1 MDEFGEFFE
10 ASRDR
15 VFRAVL
21 ALVGDPSL
29 AEAAVL
35 EAYAAAYEAWLA
47 GQRGTTSE
55 AWVLRSALSGR
66 GPQRQARRER
76 DEPPAEASA
85 DPAPEE
91 PAGDERSHEVRVAVR
106 RLPRRLRGVIALHLI
121 AGLSKAETARL
132 VGVPTDTLDSQRVAG
147 LALLRQ
153 VMAPG
158 SEASA
163 PEEDE
168 PVGPVDVSHDLDA
181 SYELGVP
188 LATRIYARPPKR
200 PVVVVTD
207 DEVTAWVVDAF
218 TDWHLDT
225 PLPEP
230 RPEVRP
236 EPPRRRFPKLAGRF
250 KIGVSE
256 TPSGPKSAVAE
267 PVSEPESAV
276 AEPVSESES
285 AVAEPVSESESAVAE
300 PVSEPES
307 PISQPADEPAVPE
320 PEREPETE
328 PETET
333 ESGAGR
339 RREWAIAFVAG
350 PLAAV
355 AVSVVLLGVLGGFG
369 RLLGSTP
376 ATAGSAPPAPV
387 TPCRGCDWDESA
399 FASDCLGKWAA
410 AAPRASDLRAGD
422 RAAVPPLRF
431 AFRDAQFGVRL
442 YATDAVL
449 FTCTRDDAGQA
460 RGVIS
465 GRPAVAE
472 PFLPD
477 TPSPLDYL
485 AMLDLSG
492 GPEYFLGRLP
502 DEARRIVARTPQGQE
517 IPGVIN
523 GNLFAVWAPHGGLA
537 GAQVRAYAGTREI
550 TAGPPTFLRG
560 GFNENAFAQA
570 CDVRILEM
578 LQAAAD
584 LPPAEREVPPVRFRW
599 REGEWA
605 MWFYG
610 TDRTLLQCKLL
621 PNGGIEVTGGWFDAN
636 QRWSTMQPLDL
647 QSTVGRLGWAFGR
660 AIDGAE
666 QIEVNLS
673 DGRVVLA
680 QIKDGVFAAA
690 WFNGVDT
697 NVGPETV
704 TAYTADLIY
713 TRDAA
718 GAVSS
723 RPR

>member
-35 EAYAAAYEAWLA
+35 EAYAAAHQAWLA
-47 GQRGTTSE
+47 GQNRTASA

-66 GPQRQARRER
+66 GPQGQARRER
-76 DEPPAEASA
+76 EEPPTDGSA
-85 DPAPEE
+85 DPPSDESTGA
-91 PAGDERSHEVRVAVR
+91 ERSYEVRVAVR
-106 RLPRRLRGVIALHLI
+106 RLPRRLRGVIALQLI
-121 AGLSKAETARL
+121 AGLSKAETASL
-132 VGVPTDTLDSQRVAG
+132 VGVPVDTLDSQRLAG

-158 SEASA
+158 SEASE
-163 PEEDE
+163 PEDDE
-168 PVGPVDVSHDLDA
+168 EEHGPVDVSYDLDA

-207 DEVTAWVVDAF
+207 DEVTAWVIDAF
-218 TDWHLDT
+218 ADWHLDA
-225 PLPEP
+225 PLAEP
-230 RPEVRP
+230 RP
-236 EPPRRRFPKLAGRF
+236 EPPRRRFPKLARRLR
-250 KIGVSE
+250 
-256 TPSGPKSAVAE
+256 SA
-267 PVSEPESAV
+267 VSEPT
-276 AEPVSESES
+276 SES
-285 AVAEPVSESESAVAE
+285 AVSEPATEPENAISEPAGERTVAE
-300 PVSEPES
+300 PESEPE
-307 PISQPADEPAVPE
+307 AEPA
-320 PEREPETE
+320 TE
-328 PETET
+328 PEAEPATEPDAEPATET
-333 ESGAGR
+333 ESDTESEPDGGASR
-339 RREWAIAFVAG
+339 RREWAIPFVAG

-355 AVSVVLLGVLGGFG
+355 VASVVLLGVLGGFG

-376 ATAGSAPPAPV
+376 AVAGSASPAPSA
-387 TPCRGCDWDESA
+387 TPCRGCDWDEA
-399 FASDCLGKWAA
+399 VFAEACLGKWAA
-410 AAPRASDLRAGD
+410 AAPRASDLRAED
-422 RAAVPPLRF
+422 KATAPPLRF
-431 AFRDAQFGVRL
+431 AFRDAVFGVRL
-442 YATDAVL
+442 LATDSVL
-449 FTCTRDDAGQA
+449 FTCTRDDTGQA

-465 GRPAVAE
+465 GRPAAGE

-477 TPSPLDYL
+477 TVSPLDYL
-485 AMLDLSG
+485 AVLDLSG
-492 GPEYFLGRLP
+492 GPEYYLGRLP
-502 DEARRIVARTPQGQE
+502 DGARRIVARTTQGQE

-537 GAQVRAYAGTREI
+537 GAQVHAYAGTREI
-550 TAGPPTFLRG
+550 TTGPPTFLRG
-560 GFNENAFAQA
+560 GFHEGAFAQA
-570 CDVRILEM
+570 CGVRILDL
-578 LQAAAD
+578 LQSATD

-621 PNGGIEVTGGWFDAN
+621 PNGAIEVAGGWFDVN

-697 NVGPETV
+697 NVGPATV
-704 TAYTADLIY
+704 TAYTAGLIY
-713 TRDAA
+713 TRDGA
-718 GAVSS
+718 G
-723 RPR
+723 